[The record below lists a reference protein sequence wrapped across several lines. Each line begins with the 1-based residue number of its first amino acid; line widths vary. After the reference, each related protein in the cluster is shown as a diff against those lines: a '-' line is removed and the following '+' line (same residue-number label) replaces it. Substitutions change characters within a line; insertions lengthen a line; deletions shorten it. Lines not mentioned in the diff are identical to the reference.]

1 MKHPVT
7 NEGTTN
13 LHCGETVIRPGETRM
28 IDEHLVP
35 PDRLRPEVPVAPK
48 PAEKPLV
55 EHNATDI
62 IAALLDL
69 PAADLDALEAAEQA
83 KGAKARK
90 GVLEAI
96 ATERL
101 RRAAANEGG
110 DKGDGKDEDAE

>member
-35 PDRLRPEVPVAPK
+35 PDRHRAAAPEAPK
-48 PAEKPLV
+48 QADKPLV
-55 EHNATDI
+55 ERNATDI

-69 PAADLDALEAAEQA
+69 PAADLDALEAAEKA
-83 KGAKARK
+83 KEAKARK

-101 RRAAANEGG
+101 RRAADDE
-110 DKGDGKDEDAE
+110 GKDGE